1 MKTETLKLSTSR
13 GATTAHVALPDGDTT
28 AAIILIQ
35 EWWGIND
42 HIRDIAGRY
51 AAEGFV
57 CVAPD
62 LFRGKL
68 TKDSKE
74 AAAWMQSLAIE
85 DGMETIKA
93 AIAET
98 KSSYNSRNSASRV
111 IAWAGRLSCAPRV
124 RSLSLL
130 PQHPSMAIYLARKY

>member
-1 MKTETLKLSTSR
+1 MKTESLDLTTSR
-13 GATTAHVALPDGDTT
+13 GATTAHVALPEAVTS

-35 EWWGIND
+35 AWWGSND

-68 TKDSKE
+68 AKNTQE
-74 AAAWMQSLAIE
+74 AAALMQGLAIA
-85 DGMETIKA
+85 DGVETIRA
-93 AIAET
+93 ALAET
-98 KSSYNSRNSASRV
+98 KKKYNASQV
-111 IAWAGRLSCAPRV
+111 GITGYC
-124 RSLSLL
+124 
-130 PQHPSMAIYLARKY
+130 M